1 MSNTTNKKI
10 RSKILL
16 RYWYILVVLVVLV
29 VFPKKALASSSS
41 LEIYPP
47 IIQIKAIAPVILKTP
62 IIIKNPGEQ
71 TEVFTISLKP
81 FTQSDEQNG
90 QVRYLKDKE
99 FDFADPLMLQRI
111 KVLEDDIE
119 ISQVELAPKQQKQL
133 KITIDI
139 PEGEIASDYYFSLLF
154 TSTPPTTDELKNK
167 SNILTAVATNI
178 LLTIG
183 KEEKAQ
189 VKIEE
194 FETSFFKD
202 SGQIDFKLKAAN
214 TGGQFISTR
223 GYILITNIFG
233 QTVGRVDLAPVNI
246 LANTSRITA
255 AAWKENLFMGF
266 YTATLS
272 LQFGENETEI
282 KTVTHFIGAPVQIL
296 VIALIVISLFL
307 LVRSKLKHR
316 LRR

>member
-1 MSNTTNKKI
+1 MYIKNFLISI
-10 RSKILL
+10 
-16 RYWYILVVLVVLV
+16 ILVTCYLLLVTE
-29 VFPKKALASSSS
+29 ASAAPSSI
-41 LEIYPP
+41 EVYPP
-47 IIQIKAIAPVILKTP
+47 IIQIKAIAPVILQTP

-111 KVLEDDIE
+111 KVLEDGIE

-189 VKIEE
+189 VKIEK
-194 FETSFFKD
+194 FYTSFFKD
-202 SGQIDFKLKAAN
+202 SGPIDFKIKVVN
-214 TGGQFISTR
+214 TGGQFISAK

-233 QTVGRVDLAPVNI
+233 QIVGKVDLATVNI
-246 LANTSRITA
+246 LANTSRITEA
-255 AAWKENLFMGF
+255 VWKENLFMGF
-266 YTATLS
+266 YTATLN
-272 LQFGENETEI
+272 LQFKENETEI

-296 VIALIVISLFL
+296 TVALIVISLL
-307 LVRSKLKHR
+307 LLTRSKLKHR